1 MKLKLL
7 FALLFVCA
15 LSSAQIRFTK
25 GYFITNSGDKNE
37 VLIRDLDWIANPDSF
52 QFKLS
57 EADEVKTAT
66 IKDVQEFHTSSGDR
80 YVRADVQI
88 DRSSQRLSDLTYKPE
103 PDYKRETVFLKEL
116 VAGKAR
122 LFKYSDGGINRYFY
136 QMNDGE
142 ITVLIYKPYLVS
154 NDQVAYNMDF
164 QKQLK
169 ESFTCKTDT
178 QSSFTN
184 LRHEEKALVNLF
196 LAQNR
201 CLDPDFVE
209 AEKTK
214 TKQFNV
220 NIRPRVNFSSF
231 TAQNAGYN
239 VDTDFGSQ
247 TTFGLGLEL
256 EYILPFGKSRWAI
269 VAEPNYRYY
278 ESSLTQYF
286 RTYDINSGPID
297 AAIDYKAVELP
308 FGIRYY
314 MHLSPKSRIF
324 VNALYV
330 FDIPVGADSSIKR
343 GNSVFV
349 ETDFESGVEAAAG
362 FGLGYSF
369 NNRFGA
375 EFRIFTDRK
384 FYPENRGYTSNF
396 KNTSFILSYNLF

>member
-1 MKLKLL
+1 MLM
-7 FALLFVCA
+7 FSAF
-15 LSSAQIRFTK
+15 LSSQIKFEN
-25 GYFITNSGDKNE
+25 GYYINNAGEKTE
-37 VLIRDLDWIANPDSF
+37 VLIRDLDWIANPVSF
-52 QFKLS
+52 QYKQS

-66 IKDVQEFHTSSGDR
+66 IKDVQEFKAYNGDK
-80 YVRADVQI
+80 YVRANVQI
-88 DRSSQRLSDLTYKPE
+88 DRASQRLSDLTYKAE

-142 ITVLIYKPYLVS
+142 ITALIYKPYLVS

-164 QKQLK
+164 QKQLR

-178 QSSFTN
+178 QSSFAN

-256 EYILPFGKSRWAI
+256 EYFLPFGKSRWALI
-269 VAEPNYRYY
+269 AEPNYRYY
-278 ESSLTQYF
+278 KSSLTQF
-286 RTYDINSGPID
+286 RNDSYIFTPID
-297 AAIDYKAVELP
+297 STVDYKTIELP

-314 MHLSPKSRIF
+314 LHLSPKSKLF

-343 GNSVFV
+343 DNSVFL
-349 ETDFESGVEAAAG
+349 ETGFESGVEAAAG

>member
-1 MKLKLL
+1 MQEFK
-7 FALLFVCA
+7 A
-15 LSSAQIRFTK
+15 
-25 GYFITNSGDKNE
+25 YNGDK
-37 VLIRDLDWIANPDSF
+37 
-52 QFKLS
+52 
-57 EADEVKTAT
+57 
-66 IKDVQEFHTSSGDR
+66 
-80 YVRADVQI
+80 YVRANVQI
-88 DRSSQRLSDLTYKPE
+88 DRASQRLSDLTYKPE

-164 QKQLK
+164 QKQLR
-169 ESFTCKTDT
+169 ESFTCKTDSQT
-178 QSSFTN
+178 GFTN
-184 LRHEEKALVNLF
+184 IRHEEKALINLF
-196 LAQNR
+196 VSQNR
-201 CLDPDFVE
+201 CLDPNFAE

-231 TAQNAGYN
+231 TAQNAGFN
-239 VDTDFGSQ
+239 LETDFGSQ

-269 VAEPNYRYY
+269 VAEPNYRYFK
-278 ESSLTQYF
+278 SSLTQYF
-286 RTYDINSGPID
+286 RTSDINSAPID
-297 AAIDYKAVELP
+297 AAIDYKAIELP

-330 FDIPVGADSSIKR
+330 FDIPVGADASITR
-343 GNSVFV
+343 GNSVFLQ
-349 ETDFESGVEAAAG
+349 TDFESGVEAAAG

-369 NNRFGA
+369 NNKFGA
-375 EFRIFTDRK
+375 EFRVFTDRS
-384 FYPENRGYTSNF
+384 FFPENRGYTSNF

>member
-15 LSSAQIRFTK
+15 FSSAQIRFTK

-66 IKDVQEFHTSSGDR
+66 IKDVQEFRTSSGDR

-256 EYILPFGKSRWAI
+256 EYFLPFGKSRWALI
-269 VAEPNYRYY
+269 AEPNYRYY
-278 ESSLTQYF
+278 KSSLTQF
-286 RTYDINSGPID
+286 RNDSYIFTPID
-297 AAIDYKAVELP
+297 STVDYKTIELP

-314 MHLSPKSRIF
+314 LHLSPKSKLF

-330 FDIPVGADSSIKR
+330 FDIPVGADASITS
-343 GNSVFV
+343 GTSLLLS
-349 ETDFESGVEAAAG
+349 TDFEGGVEPAAG

-369 NNRFGA
+369 NNKFGA
-375 EFRIFTDRK
+375 EFRVFTDRS
-384 FYPENRGYTSNF
+384 FFPENRGYTSNF